1 MVPMTSSSNANFP
14 NIRLRRFRKSAGLRE
29 IFSETRL
36 SASELV
42 MPFFVTHGKNIR
54 KPIEPMPGQFQF
66 SVDQLLIEIKEIT
79 ALGIRSV
86 LLFGLPKDKDLQGSE
101 AFASDGIIQQAVS
114 AIKSHDTDIVVIT
127 DVCLCE
133 YTDHGHCGVLNDA
146 GVDNDA
152 TLDLLGKIAV
162 SHAKSGADIVAP
174 SAMMDGQV
182 GHIRKALDDAGHNQA
197 GIMAYAA
204 KAFSSF
210 YGPFREAAGS
220 SPKQGDRRAYQMNG
234 GNIRE
239 SMREMEL
246 DVAEGADLL
255 LVKPALAYLDVISNA
270 KKSFIL
276 PIASYNVSGEYAML
290 KAAGANG
297 WINEKSAIQ
306 EIMTSL
312 KRAGSDLIIT
322 YFAKDLALILKEGL
336 DE

>member
-14 NIRLRRFRKSAGLRE
+14 YMRLRRFRKSAGLRD

-36 SASELV
+36 HVSDLV
-42 MPFFVTHGKNIR
+42 MPFFVTHGQGIR
-54 KPIEPMPGQFQF
+54 QPIVPMPGQFQF
-66 SVDQLLIEIKEIT
+66 SIDQLLQEVTEIT
-79 ALGIRSV
+79 ALGIRAV
-86 LLFGLPKDKDLQGSE
+86 LLFGLPQVKDQQGSE
-101 AFASDGIIQQAVS
+101 AFSSDGIIQQAIS
-114 AIKSHDTDIVVIT
+114 AIKSHDPEIVVMT

-152 TLDLLGKIAV
+152 TLDLLGEIAI
-162 SHAKSGADIVAP
+162 SHATAGADIVAP

-182 GHIRKALDDAGHNQA
+182 GTIRKVLDDAGYNQV

-204 KAFSSF
+204 KAYSSF

-220 SPKQGDRRAYQMNG
+220 SPKQGDRQAYQMNG

-239 SMREMEL
+239 SMREIEL
-246 DVAEGADLL
+246 DVAEGADLIL
-255 LVKPALAYLDVISNA
+255 IKPALAYLDVISKA
-270 KKSFIL
+270 KNSFTL

-297 WINEKSAIQ
+297 WINEKSAIV
-306 EIMTSL
+306 ETMTSL

-322 YFAKDLALILKEGL
+322 YFAKDLARVLKEGI